1 MANLAFQ
8 TEVIAVP
15 DMPDVRAF
23 YVKGRVTYHDA
34 PELRKSLLGEISVT
48 SASGLVVELGGVEEM
63 DTSGAAVLVEA
74 LMLGRKR
81 GLRLLLC
88 SPSESVL
95 RMFRLAGLEEVL
107 GHCCSDPEETMRRLQ
122 E

>member
-1 MANLAFQ
+1 VSLAFQ
-8 TEVIAVP
+8 TEVAAAP
-15 DMPDVRAF
+15 DNADAKV
-23 YVKGRVTYHDA
+23 VVVTGRVTYQDA
-34 PELRKSLLGEISVT
+34 PELRKSLLGEISATST
-48 SASGLVVELGGVEEM
+48 SALVVELGGIEQM

-107 GHCCSDPEETMRRLQ
+107 GQCCSDPAETKRRLQ